1 MHFKQVLFFLIFFTW
16 ELPNFLKSQNLKKE
30 SQGDKEGGQ
39 NNRKESL
46 NIVIVFYDVGKKK
59 EKWMRERER
68 KEGRKAN
75 KN

>member
-59 EKWMRERER
+59 EK
-68 KEGRKAN
+68 
-75 KN
+75 